1 MRTPDTGAIILPSSP
16 PDILA
21 VSRPSYV
28 TRDLQHS
35 VHLLL
40 VSTGSPFII
49 LDSGRVEAGHYSPPV
64 SRGTHDTSH
73 MTQGVWSLLLAMCHA
88 GHSGLTT
95 ANVSRGR
102 GTRAA
107 CHRASGRL
115 LPLSWDYCTQGE
127 TANTFCQP
135 QTWG

>member
-16 PDILA
+16 PDIFA

-49 LDSGRVEAGHYSPPV
+49 LDSGRVEAGHYPPPV
-64 SRGTHDTSH
+64 SRGTHGISH
-73 MTQGVWSLLLAMCHA
+73 KE
-88 GHSGLTT
+88 SGLTT
-95 ANVSRGR
+95 GNVSRWTQCAHHCNVSRGR

>member
-35 VHLLL
+35 VHLLP

-49 LDSGRVEAGHYSPPV
+49 LDSGRVEAGHYPPPV

-73 MTQGVWSLLLAMCHA
+73 KESVVTTAMCHGGGGRVLPVTGPVAASCHAA
-88 GHSGLTT
+88 GIT
-95 ANVSRGR
+95 ALKETRPILAVNPRLGGNV
-102 GTRAA
+102 
-107 CHRASGRL
+107 
-115 LPLSWDYCTQGE
+115 
-127 TANTFCQP
+127 
-135 QTWG
+135 